1 MKYIVVQ
8 DMKTETKVS
17 KNIYLFD
24 FFFLLVYAA
33 VSLMFGSVVHA
44 MLRIPFYLFS
54 GVCGIFLT
62 MKSSWNKK
70 RRNWESLFLF
80 IRRDKEV
87 YHPLINGSVAT
98 EGGKKRRKEAAGD
111 NGEKDNKKN
120 RAGDRT
126 SAVL

>member
-33 VSLMFGSVVHA
+33 TSLMFGSVVHP
-44 MLRIPFYLFS
+44 MLKVPFYLFS
-54 GVCGIFLT
+54 GVCGVFLT
-62 MKSSWNKK
+62 MKSSWNKR

-87 YHPLINGSVAT
+87 YHPIMNQSAAT
-98 EGGKKRRKEAAGD
+98 EKGMERRKEAVGE
-111 NGEKDNKKN
+111 NG
-120 RAGDRT
+120 
-126 SAVL
+126 

>member
-24 FFFLLVYAA
+24 FFFLLAYAA
-33 VSLMFGSVVHA
+33 ITLMLGNVVHA
-44 MLRIPFYLFS
+44 MLRVPFYLFS

-62 MKSSWNKK
+62 MKSSWNKR

-80 IRRDKEV
+80 IRRDREV
-87 YHPLINGSVAT
+87 YHPLVNGSVAT

-111 NGEKDNKKN
+111 HGEEDN
-120 RAGDRT
+120 
-126 SAVL
+126 

>member
-33 VSLMFGSVVHA
+33 VSLMLGNVVQPI
-44 MLRIPFYLFS
+44 LRIPFYIFS

-80 IRRDKEV
+80 IRRDTAV
-87 YHPLINGSVAT
+87 YHPLINQSVAT
-98 EGGKKRRKEAAGD
+98 ERGKERRKEEDRD
-111 NGEKDNKKN
+111 NG
-120 RAGDRT
+120 
-126 SAVL
+126 

>member
-44 MLRIPFYLFS
+44 MLRVPFYLFS

-98 EGGKKRRKEAAGD
+98 DGGKKRRKEAAGK
-111 NGEKDNKKN
+111 NGGKKN
-120 RAGDRT
+120 KEKRA
-126 SAVL
+126 